1 MKRLVDDAKQRHK
14 ASPQYQANIGDV
26 HKEEQLRQKAL
37 EKIKALDAEAAKA
50 AASEEPA
57 DSVTDSPD
65 GKPQR

>member
-1 MKRLVDDAKQRHK
+1 MKQLIDAAKQRHK
-14 ASPQYQANIGDV
+14 ASPQYQANIGDM
-26 HKEEQLRQKAL
+26 HKEEQLRQNAL

-50 AASEEPA
+50 A